1 MKKFDPTQIETP
13 IAPLL
18 VDVGRAPAILAP
30 ERATELY
37 TGVWP
42 KHVNEIRAYTKE
54 SPYGSEIAA
63 LTMAKVIFFDVPVLE
78 SLWVHA
84 YWYQVFL
91 HLLQSHVQH
100 PEEYDPVKDNEF
112 RSALPFLGRGW
123 LEDVGQKLSAEWPS
137 NAARPDRPD
146 AKDLNLNAANRL
158 FVRMLGFALLHET
171 AHIVLNHS
179 SYQESPEESIRMEYQ
194 ADDWACRWVFERWRD
209 HKTDPGEFVRR
220 SVAVAFTLSLQAAID
235 VYLKKPGKHPCTPDR
250 LLHFLETFLWPDKSM
265 EPHQSPV
272 EMAIR
277 AIIGTH
283 LRIGGH
289 EITMK
294 CSFKEY
300 LEAARPFFGCSAAPQ
315 ASQPKIQ

>member
-1 MKKFDPTQIETP
+1 
-13 IAPLL
+13 
-18 VDVGRAPAILAP
+18 
-30 ERATELY
+30 
-37 TGVWP
+37 
-42 KHVNEIRAYTKE
+42 
-54 SPYGSEIAA
+54 
-63 LTMAKVIFFDVPVLE
+63 
-78 SLWVHA
+78 
-84 YWYQVFL
+84 
-91 HLLQSHVQH
+91 
-100 PEEYDPVKDNEF
+100 
-112 RSALPFLGRGW
+112 
-123 LEDVGQKLSAEWPS
+123 
-137 NAARPDRPD
+137 
-146 AKDLNLNAANRL
+146 
-158 FVRMLGFALLHET
+158 MLGFALLHET